1 MSEKKI
7 DFVGIHD
14 SSVSHP
20 HTFISDITPD
30 VYVHG
35 PLTQFIWL
43 PGTRCVLRTDNIVSA
58 ITVACDEAGNL
69 V

>member
-1 MSEKKI
+1 MSEKNFWKTTI
-7 DFVGIHD
+7 YD

-58 ITVACDEAGNL
+58 ITGACDEAGNL